1 MSGNVYRY
9 LDTLITAGS
18 FSKAARVLQISQPS
32 ISQFVHRL
40 ETEVG
45 TQLVD
50 RTAKPL
56 RLTYAGECFMK
67 TEREIEQLRSMRS
80 RLIADIGE
88 GVRGHVTIGSS
99 HYRSTFFLAEVLPIF
114 RREYPGV
121 TVSLAEGTTKELE
134 DFAFDGVT
142 DLSLVIAPLYRSE
155 LEYAELFRERYLLA
169 MSPES
174 RVAKTVAQPASG
186 GYASMPFNRL
196 NGEPFITIKQGQK
209 VRQPLRRS
217 VPGDSYNASC
227 DARKRIACGGS
238 PFGQCRTW
246 RDFCDANA
254 CQTLPTGATGAL
266 LHNRAGAARP
276 HGGGRLSQERLSYQ
290 GCPQSHRSDAPRG
303 RNRIC
308 RRLVNKKS
316 RRDFCKTQ
324 RLSIP

>member
-45 TQLVD
+45 TELVD

-56 RLTYAGECFMK
+56 RLTYAGECFMR

-80 RLIADIGE
+80 RLIADIDE

-142 DLSLVIAPLYRSE
+142 DLSLYRDE

-169 MSPES
+169 MSPEA
-174 RVAKTVAQPASG
+174 RVAKTVPQPASG

-209 VRQPLRRS
+209 FRNLYEDLCRATRTTPRVMLESESPVAALHL
-217 VPGDSYNASC
+217 AS
-227 DARKRIACGGS
+227 AGLGAT
-238 PFGQCRTW
+238 FVT
-246 RDFCDANA
+246 
-254 CQTLPTGATGAL
+254 QTLAKRCRPAQPVRYFTIEPARPDRMVVAAYRKNGYLTK
-266 LHNRAGAARP
+266 AARS
-276 HGGGRLSQERLSYQ
+276 LIEVM
-290 GCPQSHRSDAPRG
+290 
-303 RNRIC
+303 
-308 RRLVNKKS
+308 RRVAETEFA
-316 RRDFCKTQ
+316 DG
-324 RLSIP
+324 

>member
-40 ETEVG
+40 EKEVG

-50 RTAKPL
+50 RSAKPL

-209 VRQPLRRS
+209 FRNLYEDLCRATRTTPRVMLESESPVAALHL
-217 VPGDSYNASC
+217 AS
-227 DARKRIACGGS
+227 AGLGAT
-238 PFGQCRTW
+238 FVT
-246 RDFCDANA
+246 
-254 CQTLPTGATGAL
+254 QTLAKRCRPAQPVRYFTIEPARPDRMVVAAYRKNGYLTK
-266 LHNRAGAARP
+266 AARS
-276 HGGGRLSQERLSYQ
+276 LIEVM
-290 GCPQSHRSDAPRG
+290 
-303 RNRIC
+303 
-308 RRLVNKKS
+308 RRVAETEFA
-316 RRDFCKTQ
+316 DG
-324 RLSIP
+324 

>member
-45 TQLVD
+45 TELVD

-56 RLTYAGECFMK
+56 RLTYAGECFMR

-80 RLIADIGE
+80 RLIADIDE

-134 DFAFDGVT
+134 DFA
-142 DLSLVIAPLYRSE
+142 
-155 LEYAELFRERYLLA
+155 
-169 MSPES
+169 
-174 RVAKTVAQPASG
+174 AQQFAG
-186 GYASMPFNRL
+186 
-196 NGEPFITIKQGQK
+196 T
-209 VRQPLRRS
+209 
-217 VPGDSYNASC
+217 NA
-227 DARKRIACGGS
+227 
-238 PFGQCRTW
+238 RTA
-246 RDFCDANA
+246 DDVL
-254 CQTLPTGATGAL
+254 Q
-266 LHNRAGAARP
+266 
-276 HGGGRLSQERLSYQ
+276 
-290 GCPQSHRSDAPRG
+290 
-303 RNRIC
+303 
-308 RRLVNKKS
+308 RRLRIGELDSARAEQLRPVVQAQIDALKA
-316 RRDFCKTQ
+316 Q
-324 RLSIP
+324 EAAAG

>member
-45 TQLVD
+45 TELVD

-56 RLTYAGECFMK
+56 RLTYAGECFMR

-80 RLIADIGE
+80 RLIADIDE

-142 DLSLVIAPLYRSE
+142 DLSLVIAPLYRDE

-169 MSPES
+169 MSPEA
-174 RVAKTVAQPASG
+174 RVAKTVPQPASG
-186 GYASMPFNRL
+186 GYASMQI
-196 NGEPFITIKQGQK
+196 G
-209 VRQPLRRS
+209 
-217 VPGDSYNASC
+217 
-227 DARKRIACGGS
+227 
-238 PFGQCRTW
+238 
-246 RDFCDANA
+246 
-254 CQTLPTGATGAL
+254 
-266 LHNRAGAARP
+266 RA
-276 HGGGRLSQERLSYQ
+276 H
-290 GCPQSHRSDAPRG
+290 
-303 RNRIC
+303 
-308 RRLVNKKS
+308 V
-316 RRDFCKTQ
+316 
-324 RLSIP
+324 

>member
-45 TQLVD
+45 TELVD

-56 RLTYAGECFMK
+56 RLTYAGECFMR

-80 RLIADIGE
+80 RLIADIDE

-142 DLSLVIAPLYRSE
+142 DLSLVIAPLYRDE

-169 MSPES
+169 MSPEA
-174 RVAKTVAQPASG
+174 RVAKTVPQPASG

-209 VRQPLRRS
+209 FRNLYEDLCRATRTTPRVMLESESPLPRF
-217 VPGDSYNASC
+217 
-227 DARKRIACGGS
+227 I
-238 PFGQCRTW
+238 W
-246 RDFCDANA
+246 
-254 CQTLPTGATGAL
+254 LAL
-266 LHNRAGAARP
+266 VSA
-276 HGGGRLSQERLSYQ
+276 
-290 GCPQSHRSDAPRG
+290 
-303 RNRIC
+303 
-308 RRLVNKKS
+308 
-316 RRDFCKTQ
+316 Q
-324 RLSIP
+324 RLSHRRLPNVAVRLSLCATSRLSPLALIAWLWRRTAKTAISPRPRAASSKSCAV

>member
-50 RTAKPL
+50 RSAKPL

-142 DLSLVIAPLYRSE
+142 DLSLVIAPLYRSC
-155 LEYAELFRERYLLA
+155 LLY
-169 MSPES
+169 
-174 RVAKTVAQPASG
+174 T
-186 GYASMPFNRL
+186 
-196 NGEPFITIKQGQK
+196 
-209 VRQPLRRS
+209 
-217 VPGDSYNASC
+217 
-227 DARKRIACGGS
+227 
-238 PFGQCRTW
+238 
-246 RDFCDANA
+246 
-254 CQTLPTGATGAL
+254 
-266 LHNRAGAARP
+266 
-276 HGGGRLSQERLSYQ
+276 
-290 GCPQSHRSDAPRG
+290 SDAA
-303 RNRIC
+303 
-308 RRLVNKKS
+308 
-316 RRDFCKTQ
+316 DE
-324 RLSIP
+324 

>member
-45 TQLVD
+45 TELVD

-56 RLTYAGECFMK
+56 RLTYAGECFMR

-80 RLIADIGE
+80 RLIADIDE

-142 DLSLVIAPLYRSE
+142 DLSLVIAPLYRDE

-169 MSPES
+169 MSPEA
-174 RVAKTVAQPASG
+174 RVAKTVPQPAS
-186 GYASMPFNRL
+186 YASMPFNRL

-209 VRQPLRRS
+209 FRNLYEDLCRATRTTPRVMLESESPVAALHL
-217 VPGDSYNASC
+217 AS
-227 DARKRIACGGS
+227 AGLGAT
-238 PFGQCRTW
+238 FVT
-246 RDFCDANA
+246 
-254 CQTLPTGATGAL
+254 QTLAKRCRPAQPVRYFTIEPARPDRMVVAAYRKNGYLTK
-266 LHNRAGAARP
+266 AARS
-276 HGGGRLSQERLSYQ
+276 LIEVM
-290 GCPQSHRSDAPRG
+290 
-303 RNRIC
+303 
-308 RRLVNKKS
+308 RRVAETEFA
-316 RRDFCKTQ
+316 DG
-324 RLSIP
+324 

>member
-134 DFAFDGVT
+134 DFAFDGVSC
-142 DLSLVIAPLYRSE
+142 DRAALSQRTRVRRTVSRTVS
-155 LEYAELFRERYLLA
+155 FGD
-169 MSPES
+169 ES
-174 RVAKTVAQPASG
+174 RVA
-186 GYASMPFNRL
+186 
-196 NGEPFITIKQGQK
+196 
-209 VRQPLRRS
+209 
-217 VPGDSYNASC
+217 
-227 DARKRIACGGS
+227 CGKD
-238 PFGQCRTW
+238 R
-246 RDFCDANA
+246 
-254 CQTLPTGATGAL
+254 GATCF
-266 LHNRAGAARP
+266 
-276 HGGGRLSQERLSYQ
+276 GRL
-290 GCPQSHRSDAPRG
+290 CFHA
-303 RNRIC
+303 
-308 RRLVNKKS
+308 V
-316 RRDFCKTQ
+316 
-324 RLSIP
+324 

>member
-1 MSGNVYRY
+1 
-9 LDTLITAGS
+9 
-18 FSKAARVLQISQPS
+18 
-32 ISQFVHRL
+32 
-40 ETEVG
+40 
-45 TQLVD
+45 
-50 RTAKPL
+50 
-56 RLTYAGECFMK
+56 MK
-67 TEREIEQLRSMRS
+67 TEREIEQLSSMRS

-209 VRQPLRRS
+209 FRNLYEDLCRATRTTPRVMLESESPVAALHL
-217 VPGDSYNASC
+217 AS
-227 DARKRIACGGS
+227 AGLGAT
-238 PFGQCRTW
+238 FVT
-246 RDFCDANA
+246 
-254 CQTLPTGATGAL
+254 QTLAKRCRPAQPVRYFTIEPARPDRMVVAAYRKNGYLTK
-266 LHNRAGAARP
+266 AARS
-276 HGGGRLSQERLSYQ
+276 LIEVM
-290 GCPQSHRSDAPRG
+290 
-303 RNRIC
+303 
-308 RRLVNKKS
+308 RRVAETEFA
-316 RRDFCKTQ
+316 DG
-324 RLSIP
+324 

>member
-45 TQLVD
+45 TELVD

-56 RLTYAGECFMK
+56 RLTYAGECFMR

-80 RLIADIGE
+80 RLIADIDE

-142 DLSLVIAPLYRSE
+142 DLSLVIAPLYRDE

-169 MSPES
+169 MSPEA
-174 RVAKTVAQPASG
+174 RVAKTVPQPASG

-196 NGEPFITIKQGQK
+196 NGEPFITIKQVQK
-209 VRQPLRRS
+209 FRNLYEDLCRATRTTPRVMLESESPVAALHL
-217 VPGDSYNASC
+217 AS
-227 DARKRIACGGS
+227 AGLGAT
-238 PFGQCRTW
+238 FVT
-246 RDFCDANA
+246 
-254 CQTLPTGATGAL
+254 QTLAKRCRPAQPVRYFTIEPARPDRMVVAAYRKNGYLTK
-266 LHNRAGAARP
+266 AARS
-276 HGGGRLSQERLSYQ
+276 LIEVM
-290 GCPQSHRSDAPRG
+290 
-303 RNRIC
+303 
-308 RRLVNKKS
+308 RRVAETEFA
-316 RRDFCKTQ
+316 DG
-324 RLSIP
+324 